1 MRKLSCILCVVILL
15 VLGSNA
21 FAKVK
26 MLDIV
31 YLTDE
36 NMVTGEIV
44 EIIPN
49 ETIKIK
55 TTDGKLRTHPFDQI
69 EKIDQVEVK
78 LKSRTVATA
87 LAAAFPTISGRF
99 TFPHWNTSSLWL
111 GTVLQWS
118 AFKGARFSCQWFY
131 QWECIHGLGTI
142 SAGF

>member
-36 NMVTGEIV
+36 NIVTGEIV

-49 ETIKIK
+49 ETIRVPLKI
-55 TTDGKLRTHPFDQI
+55 
-69 EKIDQVEVK
+69 
-78 LKSRTVATA
+78 S
-87 LAAAFPTISGRF
+87 
-99 TFPHWNTSSLWL
+99 
-111 GTVLQWS
+111 
-118 AFKGARFSCQWFY
+118 
-131 QWECIHGLGTI
+131 
-142 SAGF
+142 